1 MEILSFLLAP
11 FWIKRILIKR
21 VNSCGVGFVLALM
34 FKLLKRNR
42 KKKEGANRVESA
54 LKRRRVAA

>member
-1 MEILSFLLAP
+1 M
-11 FWIKRILIKR
+11 
-21 VNSCGVGFVLALM
+21 NSCGVGFVLALM